1 MKTYVKCVSTGVCLL
16 AAYPPLVWA
25 LAMMNQP
32 SDRSL
37 YAGVAVVLG
46 LLAVVPG
53 ALWLIWRRT

>member
-1 MKTYVKCVSTGVCLL
+1 MKTYWKCVFTGICLV
-16 AAYPPLVWA
+16 AAYPPLVWG

-37 YAGVAVVLG
+37 YTGVAVVLG
-46 LLAVVPG
+46 LLALVPG